1 MFGMGLRHS
10 HFPEILSRLEEKSS
24 SLEVDFFEI
33 ITENFFATEGHPL
46 KVLEKIR
53 ENYPISFHG
62 VSLSIASAED
72 LNMDYLNSV
81 KKLAERIDPFQ
92 ISDHLCW
99 TGLAHSNTHNL
110 LPIPYNKEL
119 LVLIAD
125 KVNKVQDVLG
135 RPLLLENLSAYFSV
149 THSEFTEAQFL
160 VELHKK
166 TGCFLL
172 LDLNNLYVNSRN
184 HHLNI
189 DDWLEVIP
197 SHIVKEIHLA
207 GFTDMGSYYFDTHSC
222 PVWDEVWKIYQLY
235 KIKYQNA
242 VTLIEWDEDIPNY
255 STVLNEVNKAKV
267 YGFKKMAE

>member
-1 MFGMGLRHS
+1 MQPNNMFGMGLRHS

-24 SLEVDFFEI
+24 SLDVDFFEI
-33 ITENFFATEGHPL
+33 ITENFFATEGYPL

-53 ENYPISFHG
+53 EYYPISFHG
-62 VSLSIASAED
+62 VSLSIAGAED
-72 LNMDYLNSV
+72 LNFDYLYKI
-81 KKLAERIDPFQ
+81 KKLADRIDPFQ
-92 ISDHLCW
+92 VSDHLCW

-119 LVLIAD
+119 LVMIAN
-125 KVNKVQDVLG
+125 KVNKVQDFLG

-149 THSEFTEAQFL
+149 TNSEYSESQFL

-166 TGCFLL
+166 TGCLLL

-189 DDWLEVIP
+189 EDWLEGIP
-197 SHIVKEIHLA
+197 PHIVKEIHLA

-222 PVWDEVWKIYQLY
+222 PVREEVWQLY
-235 KIKYQNA
+235 KKQKNKFHNA
-242 VTLIEWDEDIPNY
+242 VTLIEWDEEIPSY
-255 STVLNEVNKAKV
+255 SIVLNEVKKAKK
-267 YGFKKMAE
+267 YGF